1 LIIPNEVFIYENMFM
16 YGDIKLKKM
25 NKNINAVC
33 EILCINE
40 RKVASA
46 RQAMK
51 PDATIFKLAAIF
63 KVLGDPTRTK
73 IISALLQE
81 ELCVCDLAS
90 LIGISQSAIS
100 HQLRVLRNM
109 NLVTYRKDGKIAYY
123 SLNDDH
129 INSILIEGLKHVEE

>member
-1 LIIPNEVFIYENMFM
+1 M
-16 YGDIKLKKM
+16 KKM
-25 NKNINAVC
+25 EKDKRAVC
-33 EILCINE
+33 EVLCINE
-40 RKVASA
+40 RNVASA

-51 PDATIFKLAAIF
+51 PDETLFKLAATF
-63 KVLGDPTRTK
+63 KVLGDTTRTK

-109 NLVTYRKDGKIAYY
+109 NLVKYRKDGRIAYY
-123 SLNDDH
+123 SLDDH
-129 INSILIEGLKHVEE
+129 HISSILMAGLKHVEE